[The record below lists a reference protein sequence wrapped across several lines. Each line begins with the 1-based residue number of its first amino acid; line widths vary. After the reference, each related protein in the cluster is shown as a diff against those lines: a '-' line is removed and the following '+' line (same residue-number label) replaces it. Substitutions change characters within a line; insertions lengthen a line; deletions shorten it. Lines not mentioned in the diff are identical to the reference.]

1 MHVGSV
7 NWSRFHQSIFRVGF
21 MFERRISR
29 LSATLITVIFLAL
42 ALASSANALSM
53 KECSVKYKAAQSAG
67 EAEGVSW
74 SEFRKTKCT
83 TPADAVAN
91 DSTSPAPAEAKTK
104 TTEEK
109 PEKTAKKA
117 EVVTKSP
124 SGKTTFPSS
133 IAAKFAAEKPAKAR
147 MHTCL
152 EQYHANKNGGTLG
165 GTRWIEKGGG
175 YYKLCNA
182 KLKGEG

>member
-1 MHVGSV
+1 
-7 NWSRFHQSIFRVGF
+7 
-21 MFERRISR
+21 MFERRSSR
-29 LSATLITVIFLAL
+29 LFATLITAIFLPL
-42 ALASSANALSM
+42 ALIPSANALSM

-74 SEFRKTKCT
+74 SEFRKAQCT
-83 TPADAVAN
+83 TPAEAADESAN
-91 DSTSPAPAEAKTK
+91 SASTEAKAK
-104 TTEEK
+104 TTEDK
-109 PEKTAKKA
+109 PETTLKKA
-117 EVVTKSP
+117 EVVARSP

-133 IAAKFAAEKPAKAR
+133 IAEKFAAEKPAKAR

-152 EQYHANKNGGTLG
+152 EQYHANKKGGTLG

-182 KLKGEG
+182 KLKGGG

>member
-1 MHVGSV
+1 
-7 NWSRFHQSIFRVGF
+7 

-29 LSATLITVIFLAL
+29 LFATLIAAILL
-42 ALASSANALSM
+42 PLSLIPSANALSM
-53 KECSVKYKAAQSAG
+53 KECSVKYKVAQSAG

-74 SEFRKTKCT
+74 SEFRKAQCT
-83 TPADAVAN
+83 TPPDAAADNATAE
-91 DSTSPAPAEAKTK
+91 PAEAKTK
-104 TTEEK
+104 TTEDK
-109 PEKTAKKA
+109 PKQTAKNA
-117 EVVTKSP
+117 EVVARSP

-152 EQYHANKNGGTLG
+152 EQYHANKKGGTLG

-182 KLKGEG
+182 KLKGES

>member
-1 MHVGSV
+1 
-7 NWSRFHQSIFRVGF
+7 
-21 MFERRISR
+21 MFEISR
-29 LSATLITVIFLAL
+29 LFTILITAIFLPL
-42 ALASSANALSM
+42 ALIPSANALSM
-53 KECSVKYKAAQSAG
+53 KECSVKYKAAQDAG

-74 SEFRKTKCT
+74 SEFRKAQCT
-83 TPADAVAN
+83 TPVNAAAVDATAE
-91 DSTSPAPAEAKTK
+91 PAEAKTK
-104 TTEEK
+104 PTEDK
-109 PEKTAKKA
+109 PKQTAKNADAAAKPA
-117 EVVTKSP
+117 

-152 EQYHANKNGGTLG
+152 EQYHANKKGGTLG

>member
-1 MHVGSV
+1 MHVRST
-7 NWSRFHQSIFRVGF
+7 NRSRFSSSIFRVGV

-29 LSATLITVIFLAL
+29 LFATLTTAILLPLAL
-42 ALASSANALSM
+42 ITSANALGM

-67 EAEGVSW
+67 EAQGVSW
-74 SEFRKTKCT
+74 SEFRKAQCT
-83 TPADAVAN
+83 TPADAV
-91 DSTSPAPAEAKTK
+91 DKSTNSAPTEASAKTTGDEPK
-104 TTEEK
+104 Q
-109 PEKTAKKA
+109 TAKNADATAKPA
-117 EVVTKSP
+117 

-152 EQYHANKNGGTLG
+152 EQYHANKKGGTLG

-182 KLKGEG
+182 RLKGGG

>member
-1 MHVGSV
+1 
-7 NWSRFHQSIFRVGF
+7 
-21 MFERRISR
+21 MFERCISR
-29 LSATLITVIFLAL
+29 LSATLITVIFLPL
-42 ALASSANALSM
+42 ALASSASALSM

-67 EAEGVSW
+67 EAEGISW
-74 SEFRKTKCT
+74 SEFRKKQCT
-83 TPADAVAN
+83 TPADTGAA
-91 DSTSPAPAEAKTK
+91 DASTNPAPTEAKTK
-104 TTEEK
+104 ASEEK
-109 PEKTAKKA
+109 PEKAAKKTDA
-117 EVVTKSP
+117 ATKTL

-152 EQYHANKNGGTLG
+152 EQYHANKNADTLG

>member
-1 MHVGSV
+1 MHVRSV
-7 NWSRFHQSIFRVGF
+7 NWSRFSSINFFRVGF

-29 LSATLITVIFLAL
+29 LFATLITAIFLPL
-42 ALASSANALSM
+42 ALIASANALSM
-53 KECSVKYKAAQSAG
+53 KECSVKYKAAQSTG

-74 SEFRKTKCT
+74 SEFRKAQCT
-83 TPADAVAN
+83 TPAEAAVN
-91 DSTSPAPAEAKTK
+91 DGPAEAKTK
-104 TTEEK
+104 TTEDK
-109 PEKTAKKA
+109 PKQMAKNA
-117 EVVTKSP
+117 EVVARSP

-133 IAAKFAAEKPAKAR
+133 IAEKFAAEKPAKAR

-152 EQYHANKNGGTLG
+152 EQYHVNKKGGTLG

>member
-1 MHVGSV
+1 
-7 NWSRFHQSIFRVGF
+7 
-21 MFERRISR
+21 MFDRRIPR
-29 LSATLITVIFLAL
+29 LFATLIAAILLPLSLTL
-42 ALASSANALSM
+42 SANALSM

-74 SEFRKTKCT
+74 SEFRKAQCT
-83 TPADAVAN
+83 M
-91 DSTSPAPAEAKTK
+91 PAEAADKSTNSAPTEANAK
-104 TTEEK
+104 TTEDK
-109 PEKTAKKA
+109 PETQKKA
-117 EVVTKSP
+117 EVVARSP

-133 IAAKFAAEKPAKAR
+133 IAEKFAAEKPAKAR

-152 EQYHANKNGGTLG
+152 EQYHVNKKGGTLG
-165 GTRWIEKGGG
+165 GARWIEKGGG